1 MRNLFLVIA
10 LAAVGCGP
18 SPSAPM
24 APAPQ
29 ASPTSPLY
37 VPARPAD
44 LDSVLHRDAGAPE
57 GGTPDAAAADAAT
70 DAAATDAGG
79 AGLIP
84 NADAVVASLRGK
96 FRDCYQRGLQADPTM
111 AGRVLISAKVD
122 PDGGV
127 VSSDI
132 ASVSGLS
139 NDVASCIASVVKAAS
154 FSPPRSGAGA
164 STLQIPVTFK
174 PADHN

>member
-1 MRNLFLVIA
+1 MRSLLVVLA

-18 SPSAPM
+18 SPAAPTT
-24 APAPQ
+24 PAPQ

-44 LDSVLHRDAGAPE
+44 LDSALHRDAGAPE
-57 GGTPDAAAADAAT
+57 AGAPDAG
-70 DAAATDAGG
+70 ATDAGG
-79 AGLIP
+79 AGLIS
-84 NADAVVASLRGK
+84 NADVVVASLKGK

-132 ASVSGLS
+132 ASVAGLS
-139 NDVASCIASVVKAAS
+139 NDVASCIAGVVKAAT

-174 PADHN
+174 PADDKY